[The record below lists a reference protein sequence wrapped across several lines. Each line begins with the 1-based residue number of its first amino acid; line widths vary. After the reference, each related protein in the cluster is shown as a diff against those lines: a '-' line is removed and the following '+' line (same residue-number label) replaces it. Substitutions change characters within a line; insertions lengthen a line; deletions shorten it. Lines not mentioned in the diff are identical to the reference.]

1 MIDLVHQAW
10 DALWAIP
17 HIRLYLS
24 LGWIAYLVGLGV
36 WIVLQKREPVAT
48 LSWLLGLAALPY
60 VGLVVYQLI
69 GPLRIRRHRLRRA
82 RARVQ
87 AGEVPT
93 LDDPDAREL
102 ARLGKA
108 TTGLPPSTARR
119 ADLLAN

>member
-48 LSWLLGLAALPY
+48 LSWLLALALLPYLGYLVYFLFGPQKVSRQRLRPALAETSYIPCPRCTGTGHIRSTESAALH
-60 VGLVVYQLI
+60 I
-69 GPLRIRRHRLRRA
+69 LR
-82 RARVQ
+82 
-87 AGEVPT
+87 
-93 LDDPDAREL
+93 
-102 ARLGKA
+102 
-108 TTGLPPSTARR
+108 
-119 ADLLAN
+119 